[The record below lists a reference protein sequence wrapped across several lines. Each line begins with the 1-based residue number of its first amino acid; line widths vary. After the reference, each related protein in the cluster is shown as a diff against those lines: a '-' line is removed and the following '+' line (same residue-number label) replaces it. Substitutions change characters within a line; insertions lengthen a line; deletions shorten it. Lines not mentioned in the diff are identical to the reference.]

1 MQTRLTSQ
9 FLSTE
14 EGREAEQILRSCVHC
29 GFCTATC
36 PTYQLLGDEL
46 DGPRGR
52 IYQIKQLLEGSPPTQ
67 SQQQH
72 LDRCLLCRACETTCP
87 SGVDYGQLL
96 ETGRNLLE
104 KRQPRKPLD
113 KFQRF
118 MLRQILPYPRRFSL
132 LLKLARPIKS
142 LLPVHIRKTIPDRG
156 MEQGNWPAPRH
167 TRRMLILDGCVQP
180 GLAPSINRA
189 TAFTLDQ
196 LGISLIRTPDAGCC
210 GAVNQH
216 LGDPETAR
224 QFARR
229 NIDAWWTH
237 LESGAEAIVITASGC
252 GQMLKEY
259 NHLLRADTEYAQ
271 KAARI
276 AEASRDIA
284 EILETE
290 DLSPLNGQL
299 DTSRPVAFHAPC
311 TLQHGQRLP
320 GIVERLL
327 EKLGFTLTPV
337 QDAHLCCGSAGT
349 YSILQPKL
357 SNELARR
364 KAAALENGKPEL
376 IATANIG
383 CLKHLQ
389 GNTELPVIHW
399 IELLHKATSR

>member
-1 MQTRLTSQ
+1 MQTQLTPQ
-9 FLSTE
+9 IQATE

-52 IYQIKQLLEGSPPTQ
+52 IYQIKQLLEGSPPTP

-87 SGVDYGQLL
+87 SGVDYGRLL
-96 ETGRNLLE
+96 EIGRNLLE
-104 KRQPRKPLD
+104 KRQQRNPFDR
-113 KFQRF
+113 FQRF
-118 MLRQILPYPRRFSL
+118 VLRQTLPYPKRFSF
-132 LLKLARPIKS
+132 LLKAARPIKN
-142 LLPVHIRKTIPDRG
+142 LLPRHIRKSIPGRTIQQRD
-156 MEQGNWPAPRH
+156 WPAPRH
-167 TRRMLILDGCVQP
+167 TRHMLILDGCVQP
-180 GLAPSINRA
+180 GLAPSINQA
-189 TAFTLDQ
+189 TACTLDQ

-216 LGDPETAR
+216 LGDPENAR

-229 NIDAWWTH
+229 NIDTWWPL

-252 GQMLKEY
+252 GQMIKEY
-259 NHLLRADTEYAQ
+259 GLLLKSDPKYAQ

-284 EILETE
+284 QILQAE
-290 DLSPLNGQL
+290 DLSPLQGRL
-299 DTSRPVAFHAPC
+299 DTSGPIAYHAPC
-311 TLQHGQRLP
+311 TLQHGLRLP
-320 GIVERLL
+320 GIVEGLL
-327 EKLGFTLTPV
+327 DKLGFTLTPV
-337 QDAHLCCGSAGT
+337 QDTHLCCGSAGT

-357 SNELARR
+357 AHELGRR
-364 KAAALENGKPEL
+364 KTATLEHGEPEL

-389 GNTELPVIHW
+389 SKTEVPVIHW
-399 IELLHKATSR
+399 IELLQRTSSS